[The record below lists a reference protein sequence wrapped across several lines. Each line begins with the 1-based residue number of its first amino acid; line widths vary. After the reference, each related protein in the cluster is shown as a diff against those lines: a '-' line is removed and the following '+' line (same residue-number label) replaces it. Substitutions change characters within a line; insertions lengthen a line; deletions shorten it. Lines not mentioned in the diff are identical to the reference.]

1 MTKYSLRSW
10 VLVLAL
16 APTILVG
23 ILLGGYFTINRFYEL
38 EDTLIEQASNIIE
51 PLAIAAEVGLE
62 SKDFETTKRLITSA
76 QLNKASLVQF
86 IAIFDEDNRVVV
98 TSHHY
103 KNHEVMRFDKPLDS
117 MLRTQLEQVGD
128 SMILRSPIFKSSN
141 APVQGFGGSQ
151 QAGTDVIKIGY
162 IAILINK
169 ENALL
174 QQHRAAV
181 AAFIIVLIG
190 VQLNLFFTF
199 RLVKNVTQPITE
211 MVRVVAKIREGKLD
225 TRLTGNL
232 IGELDLLKRG
242 INAMAGSLS
251 EYHDEM
257 QQNIDQATSDLRETL
272 EQIEIQNVELDMAK
286 KRAQEASRIKSEFLA
301 NMSHE
306 LRTPLNGVIGFA
318 KQLLKTPL
326 HSSQQDYIRTIERS
340 ATNLLSIINDILDFS
355 KLEAGK
361 MVLEN
366 IPFSLR
372 ETIEETV
379 TLLSSS
385 AREKELELVID
396 VDSRIP
402 EDVTGDA
409 MRFSQIITNLV
420 GNAIK
425 FTDKGS
431 VQLKLQFEEI
441 KEGKVHLRFEVIDS
455 GIGIDEQQQSSLF
468 QAFGQADSSISRRFG
483 GTGLGLVITKRLVN
497 RMSGQIGCYS
507 EPNQGSTFWF
517 TLPLNISQYPINDAL
532 PLATLEGK
540 SIILMGANNL
550 TQNAIERMLQRWG
563 LKVTLIQNT
572 KQLEFISTQSNFIFD
587 FALMSC
593 QAITKTDE
601 PARLLK
607 LVKPKVNYLL
617 LISDCIE
624 HEEVFS
630 QLRPHVDKQI
640 SMPVGEKLLSSS
652 LLDPHSA
659 SMHDNLMPLAPI
671 TAPATLENLSVL
683 AVDDNPANLKLIDT
697 LLKELVTQ
705 VQVANNGD
713 LAVKLA
719 KERSYDLIF
728 MDIQMPGTDG
738 INATKQIRSNSANRN
753 TPIIAVTA
761 HAIAEERERI
771 SSSGMDG
778 YLPKPIDEAA
788 LKGVI
793 TRWKT
798 RPKFTHF
805 DQRTLNWDL
814 CLTQANNKPDLAL
827 DMLKMLLKSLPETV
841 EHIEHALNTT
851 DNDKMLACIHK
862 LHGAC
867 CYCGVPTTQMLCQQ
881 IESGLKR
888 GDTVEDVEPEILE
901 LLDELTK
908 VESAAN
914 QVISQLSVDI

>member
-1 MTKYSLRSW
+1 
-10 VLVLAL
+10 
-16 APTILVG
+16 
-23 ILLGGYFTINRFYEL
+23 
-38 EDTLIEQASNIIE
+38 
-51 PLAIAAEVGLE
+51 
-62 SKDFETTKRLITSA
+62 
-76 QLNKASLVQF
+76 
-86 IAIFDEDNRVVV
+86 
-98 TSHHY
+98 
-103 KNHEVMRFDKPLDS
+103 
-117 MLRTQLEQVGD
+117 
-128 SMILRSPIFKSSN
+128 
-141 APVQGFGGSQ
+141 
-151 QAGTDVIKIGY
+151 
-162 IAILINK
+162 
-169 ENALL
+169 
-174 QQHRAAV
+174 
-181 AAFIIVLIG
+181 
-190 VQLNLFFTF
+190 
-199 RLVKNVTQPITE
+199 
-211 MVRVVAKIREGKLD
+211 
-225 TRLTGNL
+225 
-232 IGELDLLKRG
+232 
-242 INAMAGSLS
+242 
-251 EYHDEM
+251 
-257 QQNIDQATSDLRETL
+257 
-272 EQIEIQNVELDMAK
+272 
-286 KRAQEASRIKSEFLA
+286 
-301 NMSHE
+301 MSHE

-379 TLLSSS
+379 TMLSST

-396 VDSRIP
+396 VDASIP
-402 EDVTGDA
+402 EEVTGDA

-431 VQLKLQFEEI
+431 VQLKLHLEDISEET
-441 KEGKVHLRFEVIDS
+441 VHIRCEIIDT
-455 GIGIDEQQQSSLF
+455 GIGIDEQQQVSLF
-468 QAFGQADSSISRRFG
+468 QAFGQGDSSISRRFG

-497 RMSGQIGCYS
+497 RMDGQIGCHS
-507 EPNQGSTFWF
+507 TPNQGSTFWF
-517 TLPLNISQYPINDAL
+517 SLPLNISQYSINSVL
-532 PLATLEGK
+532 PLAPLKGK
-540 SIILMGANNL
+540 SVLL
-550 TQNAIERMLQRWG
+550 FESSELSRHVIERMLQRWG
-563 LKVTLIQNT
+563 LKITLVKNA
-572 KQLEFISTQSNFIFD
+572 KQLEFIATQSNHIFD
-587 FALMSC
+587 FAIFGCRTLT
-593 QAITKTDE
+593 AFNE
-601 PARLLK
+601 PANILK
-607 LVKPKVNYLL
+607 QAKSKIDYLL
-617 LISDCIE
+617 LISDCAE
-624 HEEVFS
+624 QEEVFS
-630 QLRPHVDKQI
+630 QLRPYVDKQLPL
-640 SMPVGEKLLSSS
+640 PVGEKLLSSS
-652 LLDPHSA
+652 LLDPHSGRFNEHFIA
-659 SMHDNLMPLAPI
+659 IEPI
-671 TAPATLENLSVL
+671 ATPAKLENLSVL

-705 VQVANNGD
+705 VQVTDNGEK
-713 LAVKLA
+713 AIQLA

-738 INATKQIRSNSANRN
+738 ITATKEIRSNSANRN

-771 SSSGMDG
+771 STSGMDG

-798 RPKFTHF
+798 KPKFTHF

-851 DNDKMLACIHK
+851 DKDKMLACIHK

-867 CYCGVPTTQMLCQQ
+867 CYCGVPTTQMLCQE
-881 IESGLKR
+881 IESSLKR
-888 GDTVEDVEPEILE
+888 DVMIDDVEPEILE